1 MTTEELEAAARA
13 RVMSSEAL
21 VVYADVILHPWPGE
35 RGVHLQ
41 WVIDAPEGE
50 LADWAM
56 RIAHGGE

>member
-1 MTTEELEAAARA
+1 MTPLEELEAAARA

-21 VVYADVILHPWPGE
+21 VVYADTIFHHWPDYAT
-35 RGVHLQ
+35 HLQ